1 MSLALGSWH
10 AIKAKHM
17 EATPPAQ
24 PIGEQT
30 QGEVLLRL
38 RRIEGQVRGIQ
49 RMVEDNRD
57 CRDVVVQLAAVKAAV
72 ASLNILVAE
81 TYARECL
88 CAGDPVDASEVARVL
103 DLLKA
108 AR

>member
-1 MSLALGSWH
+1 MGETA
-10 AIKAKHM
+10 
-17 EATPPAQ
+17 PAQ

-30 QGEVLLRL
+30 QAEVLLRL

-49 RMVEDNRD
+49 RMVEENRD

-72 ASLNILVAE
+72 ASLNTLVAE

-88 CAGDPVDASEVARVL
+88 CGSDQVDASEVARVL

>member
-1 MSLALGSWH
+1 
-10 AIKAKHM
+10 M
-17 EATPPAQ
+17 EETGTTAR
-24 PIGEQT
+24 PIAEGT
-30 QGEVLLRL
+30 RSEVLLRL

-57 CRDVVVQLAAVKAAV
+57 CKDVVVQLAAIKASI
-72 ASLNILVAE
+72 ASLNTLVAE
-81 TYARECL
+81 TYAQECL
-88 CAGDPVDASEVARVL
+88 CGGEQLDTSEVGRLL

>member
-1 MSLALGSWH
+1 MS
-10 AIKAKHM
+10 M
-17 EATPPAQ
+17 EETTASR
-24 PIGEQT
+24 PISDRT
-30 QGEVLLRL
+30 QAEVLLRL

-49 RMVEDNRD
+49 RMVESNRD
-57 CRDVVVQLAAVKAAV
+57 CCDVVVQLAAVKAAV
-72 ASLNILVAE
+72 ASLNTLVAE

-88 CAGDPVDASEVARVL
+88 CAGDQLDSGEVARVL

>member
-1 MSLALGSWH
+1 MG
-10 AIKAKHM
+10 
-17 EATPPAQ
+17 ETQPAR
-24 PIGEQT
+24 PISDDT

-49 RMVEDNRD
+49 RMVEENRD
-57 CRDVVVQLAAVKAAV
+57 CRDVVVQHAAVKASI
-72 ASLNILVAE
+72 ASLNTLVAE
-81 TYARECL
+81 TYAQECL
-88 CAGDPVDASEVARVL
+88 CGGEQLDTSGVSRVL

>member
-1 MSLALGSWH
+1 MG
-10 AIKAKHM
+10 
-17 EATPPAQ
+17 ETEPAH
-24 PIGEQT
+24 PIRERT
-30 QGEVLLRL
+30 QVDVLLRL

-49 RMVEDNRD
+49 RMVEEQRD

-72 ASLNILVAE
+72 ASLNTLVAE

-88 CAGDPVDASEVARVL
+88 CTGDVLDVEEIARLL
-103 DLLKA
+103 DLLKT

>member
-1 MSLALGSWH
+1 MEGS
-10 AIKAKHM
+10 A
-17 EATPPAQ
+17 ATQ

-30 QGEVLLRL
+30 QADVLLRL

-49 RMVEDNRD
+49 RMVEENRD

-72 ASLNILVAE
+72 ASLNTLVAE

-88 CAGDPVDASEVARVL
+88 CAGDPIEPGEVARLL

>member
-1 MSLALGSWH
+1 MGD
-10 AIKAKHM
+10 AI
-17 EATPPAQ
+17 ER
-24 PIGEQT
+24 PISDHVQSD
-30 QGEVLLRL
+30 VLVRL

-49 RMVEDNRD
+49 RMVEENRD

-72 ASLNILVAE
+72 ASLNTLVAE
-81 TYARECL
+81 SYARECL
-88 CAGDPVDASEVARVL
+88 CAGEQVDASEVGKLL

>member
-1 MSLALGSWH
+1 MAETKSELPFCGPVSE
-10 AIKAKHM
+10 AKRD
-17 EATPPAQ
+17 
-24 PIGEQT
+24 
-30 QGEVLLRL
+30 EVLLRL

-57 CRDVVVQLAAVKAAV
+57 CREVVVQLAAVKASI
-72 ASLNILVAE
+72 ASLNTLVAE
-81 TYARECL
+81 TYAQECL
-88 CAGDPVDASEVARVL
+88 CGGEQLDTSAVASLL